1 MIYNIT
7 KSQSPGTE
15 NLRYLEAQKKRQTK
29 NENNKEKILK
39 TDKCNVIQMTYVK
52 MCFTS
57 YLNLLSANCTKWSN
71 TLKQFVGKLPAN
83 WWVCLTILWD
93 WHFKGLYSLWLQKV
107 WIWCNGLKDK
117 DLNTSR
123 RVHGFSIT

>member
-7 KSQSPGTE
+7 QSQSPGTE

-39 TDKCNVIQMTYVK
+39 TGKCNVIQMTYVK

-83 WWVCLTILWD
+83 W
-93 WHFKGLYSLWLQKV
+93 
-107 WIWCNGLKDK
+107 
-117 DLNTSR
+117 
-123 RVHGFSIT
+123 

>member
-7 KSQSPGTE
+7 QSQSPGTE

-39 TDKCNVIQMTYVK
+39 TGKCNVIQMTYVK

-71 TLKQFVGKLPAN
+71 TLEQFVGKLPAN
-83 WWVCLTILWD
+83 W
-93 WHFKGLYSLWLQKV
+93 
-107 WIWCNGLKDK
+107 
-117 DLNTSR
+117 
-123 RVHGFSIT
+123 

>member
-1 MIYNIT
+1 MYKRRTIFLNINIDIQYNTIT
-7 KSQSPGTE
+7 ITRHRKSKVPGSTE
-15 NLRYLEAQKKRQTK
+15 KKTNK

-39 TDKCNVIQMTYVK
+39 TGKCNVIQMTYVK

-83 WWVCLTILWD
+83 W
-93 WHFKGLYSLWLQKV
+93 
-107 WIWCNGLKDK
+107 
-117 DLNTSR
+117 
-123 RVHGFSIT
+123 

>member
-7 KSQSPGTE
+7 QSQSPGTE

-83 WWVCLTILWD
+83 W
-93 WHFKGLYSLWLQKV
+93 
-107 WIWCNGLKDK
+107 
-117 DLNTSR
+117 
-123 RVHGFSIT
+123 